1 MNKHSPH
8 LLMKKY
14 NSYLVSDES
23 IEIIQKIRNLYSEGK
38 NVEEVDNALSSLR
51 VPISITV
58 EEDEK
63 QVNINLSEVIQK
75 QGEAFVQLRK
85 EMRKQREMNE
95 KLLEQMKKQQEYI
108 DHKLEARDQKLMD
121 ALNQSLEIR
130 KKLEV
135 IDFPNSWNSSRH

>member
-1 MNKHSPH
+1 M
-8 LLMKKY
+8 
-14 NSYLVSDES
+14 
-23 IEIIQKIRNLYSEGK
+23 
-38 NVEEVDNALSSLR
+38 
-51 VPISITV
+51 
-58 EEDEK
+58 
-63 QVNINLSEVIQK
+63 NINLSEVIQK

-85 EMRKQREMNE
+85 EMRKQREMTE